1 MVVEE
6 LLELLVDKV
15 DGDLLKAVIFKDLE
29 TGDVEH
35 GAEVGLLQSGVDE
48 GVLRGIYSDEVV
60 LGGNVVV
67 RWRSIIFSHLHYTSR
82 SAT

>member
-1 MVVEE
+1 M
-6 LLELLVDKV
+6 LELLVDKV

-60 LGGNVVV
+60 LGGKCCREMEVNY
-67 RWRSIIFSHLHYTSR
+67 IFSLTLHFSISHLKTR
-82 SAT
+82 S